1 MVLLFAVLLIFAV
14 LVFTWAAQ
22 AKGISYPAFDIC
34 GFLRLALLCRCAD
47 ILSNLSPT
55 FRSMQFPWVALANCG
70 SKYLDG
76 ISLKG
81 QADSLGAGR
90 LSKQAPKNPKKVQY
104 DKLLH

>member
-1 MVLLFAVLLIFAV
+1 
-14 LVFTWAAQ
+14 
-22 AKGISYPAFDIC
+22 
-34 GFLRLALLCRCAD
+34 
-47 ILSNLSPT
+47 
-55 FRSMQFPWVALANCG
+55 MQFPWVALANCG